1 MLLVPCE
8 KEKGWKSY
16 CYLIGEMKEN
26 KLFRESRKKDNWSGF
41 WYDNGTPIVVVL

>member
-8 KEKGWKSY
+8 KEKGWKSH

-26 KLFRESRKKDNWSGF
+26 KLFRENRKWTTGVGF
-41 WYDNGTPIVVVL
+41 D

>member
-8 KEKGWKSY
+8 KEKGWKSN
-16 CYLIGEMKEN
+16 CCLIGEMKEN

-41 WYDNGTPIVVVL
+41 